1 MENADE
7 SVSTCVCVH
16 VPFTTMCMCVGL
28 RVLVG
33 HLCQRLK
40 DKIHLACICECVC
53 PCALCAADES
63 FSKSRL
69 AALVFTMPLQL
80 QRPFNLKTSQFE
92 SPFAHMASVSPLAK

>member
-16 VPFTTMCMCVGL
+16 VPFTTMCMCLCVCVL

-40 DKIHLACICECVC
+40 DKIHFACICECVC

-69 AALVFTMPLQL
+69 AALVYHAITTT
-80 QRPFNLKTSQFE
+80 K
-92 SPFAHMASVSPLAK
+92 AI